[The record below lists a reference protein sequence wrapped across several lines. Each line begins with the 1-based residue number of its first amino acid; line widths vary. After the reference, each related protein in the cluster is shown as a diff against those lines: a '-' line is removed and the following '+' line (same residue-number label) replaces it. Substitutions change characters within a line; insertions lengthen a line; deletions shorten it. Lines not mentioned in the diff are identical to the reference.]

1 MTPREVIALSR
12 EKEIQTVNLRFADLF
27 GTWQQIS
34 FPVAHLEETLF
45 EDGTG
50 IDGSQYQGW
59 CSIENGDLLLLPES
73 ETAFVDPLCSV
84 PTLALICRVN
94 DPVTGEPYPRDPRHI
109 ARQAEN
115 FLRSTA
121 VAEVANFGPLTEFRV
136 FSEAQFAQDSAEG
149 YYHLASPNG
158 TRHESSYQNPLHAHH
173 DDTNGHTDG
182 ALPGEVDIS
191 TEVLL
196 ALQGCGLEVTSQHYS
211 AVTGHGAAQF
221 VPQSLLLMADWTMI
235 YKHVVRQVARR
246 RGLKATFMP
255 QPVLGQ
261 PGNAMN
267 VHFSLWRDEHPLFA
281 GNGYGGLSETGLHA
295 IGGILRHAPALAA
308 FTNPTTN
315 SYKRLVPGTGAP
327 IHLACGLGNR
337 SVACRIPAYS
347 ANPAAKRVE
356 YRTPDASCN
365 PYLAFA
371 AITMAAIDGV
381 ENKISPGTPSD
392 RNLFATHE
400 RASYRRMPESL
411 AEALQAL
418 EADGDFLVRGD
429 VFSAE
434 LIETWIA
441 TKRQQDV
448 AALRLRPHPFE
459 FCLYFDA

>member
-12 EKEIQTVNLRFADLF
+12 EKEIQTVDLRFTDLF
-27 GTWQQIS
+27 GAWQQVS
-34 FPVAHLEETLF
+34 FPVAQLEEQLF
-45 EDGTG
+45 EDGVG
-50 IDGSQYQGW
+50 VDGSQFQGW
-59 CSIENGDLLLLPES
+59 CSIENGDLLLVPES
-73 ETAFVDPLCSV
+73 DTAFVDPLAPL

-94 DPVTGEPYPRDPRHI
+94 HPATGEPYVRDPRHI

-115 FLRSTA
+115 FLQSTA
-121 VAEVANFGPLTEFRV
+121 VADVASFGPVTEFRI
-136 FSEAQFAQDSAEG
+136 FSDAQFGQDGADG
-149 YYHLASPNG
+149 YYHLASTQAG
-158 TRHESSYQNPLHAHH
+158 RTSDCGHAHH
-173 DDTNGHTDG
+173 AGGDEAANGLHAACAD
-182 ALPGEVDIS
+182 LP
-191 TEVLL
+191 TELL
-196 ALQGCGLEVTSQHYS
+196 LSLQACGLEVTSQRYS
-211 AVTGHGAAQF
+211 AATGHGAAEF
-221 VPQSLLLMADWTMI
+221 TPQSLLRMADWTMM
-235 YKHVVRQVARR
+235 YKHVVRQVARQR
-246 RGLKATFMP
+246 SLKATFMP

-267 VHFSLWRDEHPLFA
+267 IHFSLWRDEHSVFA
-281 GNGYGGLSETGLHA
+281 GSGYGGLSEAGLHA

-315 SYKRLVPGTGAP
+315 SYKRLAPGTGAP

-337 SVACRIPAYS
+337 SVACRIPSYS

-381 ENKISPGTPSD
+381 ENKINPGSPCD
-392 RNLFATHE
+392 RNMFSAGE
-400 RASYRRMPESL
+400 RESLRRMPESL

-418 EADGDFLVRGD
+418 EADADFLTRGD

-441 TKRQQDV
+441 TKRQEV

-459 FCLYFDA
+459 FCLYFEA

>member
-12 EKEIQTVNLRFADLF
+12 EKEIQTVDLRFTDLF
-27 GTWQQIS
+27 GTWQRVS
-34 FPVAHLEETLF
+34 FPVAQLEESLF
-45 EDGTG
+45 EDGVG
-50 IDGSQYQGW
+50 LDGSQFQGW
-59 CSIENGDLLLLPES
+59 CSVENGDLLLVPES
-73 ETAFVDPLCSV
+73 ETAFVDPLAAV

-94 DPVTGEPYPRDPRHI
+94 DPVTSEPYVRDPRHI

-121 VAEVANFGPLTEFRV
+121 VADVASFGPVTEFRI
-136 FSEAQFAQDSAEG
+136 FSEAQFGQDGADG
-149 YYHLASPNG
+149 YYHLASLQAAKSNG
-158 TRHESSYQNPLHAHH
+158 CGHSHNHSHAE
-173 DDTNGHTDG
+173 DPAANGVDLG
-182 ALPGEVDIS
+182 CADLP
-191 TEVLL
+191 TELLL
-196 ALQGCGLEVTSQHYS
+196 ALQGCGLEVTSQQYS
-211 AVTGHGAAQF
+211 AETGHGSAEF
-221 VPQSLLLMADWTMI
+221 SPQSLLLMADWTMM
-235 YKHVVRQVARR
+235 YKHVVRQVARQ

-267 VHFSLWRDEHPLFA
+267 IHFSLWRDEHSIFA

-327 IHLACGLGNR
+327 IHLAVGLGNR
-337 SVACRIPAYS
+337 SVACRIPSYS
-347 ANPAAKRVE
+347 ANPVAKRVE
-356 YRTPDASCN
+356 YRTPDSSCN

-381 ENKISPGTPSD
+381 ENKMSPGNPCD
-392 RNLFATHE
+392 RNLFSVHE
-400 RASYRRMPESL
+400 REVHRRMPESL

-418 EADGDFLVRGD
+418 EADGDFLTRGD
-429 VFSAE
+429 VFSSE

-448 AALRLRPHPFE
+448 AAMRLRPHPFE
-459 FCLYFDA
+459 FCLYFEA